1 MVMTHYMELLSL
13 HEPWFLILFMLVP
26 MVLAETILAAGA
38 FSLLYKDSRSE
49 KWDSLSHVC
58 GLILGVFFIVATVYI
73 VTSYVP
79 TIQWRGPIDY
89 ISIWAYVLGVI
100 PAVLILLQELG
111 IIFKGLDATAKIKK
125 HIILMILFVLFTHL
139 AMVFGMADPQLAG
152 YVPPKQ
158 NNMQMQMNGNMPM
171 DHSQMDHSKMNHDQ
185 MNGQMNGQMN
195 NNNGQM
201 DHSKMNHD
209 QMNGQMNGQMNN
221 NNGQMDH
228 SKM

>member
-26 MVLAETILAAGA
+26 MVLAETILASGA

-58 GLILGVFFIVATVYI
+58 GLILGVFFILATVYI

-111 IIFKGLDATAKIKK
+111 IIFKSSDSTAKIKK
-125 HIILMILFVLFTHL
+125 HIVLMILFVLFTHL

-171 DHSQMDHSKMNHDQ
+171 DHSQMDHSQMNHDQ
-185 MNGQMNGQMN
+185 MNGQMNGH
-195 NNNGQM
+195 M
-201 DHSKMNHD
+201 DHSKM
-209 QMNGQMNGQMNN
+209 
-221 NNGQMDH
+221 
-228 SKM
+228 

>member
-111 IIFKGLDATAKIKK
+111 IIFKGLDTTAKIKK
-125 HIILMILFVLFTHL
+125 HIVLMILFVLFTHL

-171 DHSQMDHSKMNHDQ
+171 DHSQMDHSQMNHDQ

-201 DHSKMNHD
+201 DHRKM
-209 QMNGQMNGQMNN
+209 
-221 NNGQMDH
+221 
-228 SKM
+228 

>member
-26 MVLAETILAAGA
+26 MVLAETILASGA

-111 IIFKGLDATAKIKK
+111 IIFKSSDSTAKIKK
-125 HIILMILFVLFTHL
+125 HIVLMILFVLFTHL

-158 NNMQMQMNGNMPM
+158 NMQMNGNMPM
-171 DHSQMDHSKMNHDQ
+171 DHSQMDHSQMNHD
-185 MNGQMNGQMN
+185 QMN

-201 DHSKMNHD
+201 DHSKM
-209 QMNGQMNGQMNN
+209 
-221 NNGQMDH
+221 
-228 SKM
+228 

>member
-38 FSLLYKDSRSE
+38 FSLFYKDSRSE

-111 IIFKGLDATAKIKK
+111 IIFKGLDTTAKIKK
-125 HIILMILFVLFTHL
+125 HIVLMILFVLFTHL

-158 NNMQMQMNGNMPM
+158 NMQMQMNGNMPM
-171 DHSQMDHSKMNHDQ
+171 DHSQMDHSQMNHDQ

-201 DHSKMNHD
+201 DHSKM
-209 QMNGQMNGQMNN
+209 
-221 NNGQMDH
+221 
-228 SKM
+228 

>member
-26 MVLAETILAAGA
+26 MVLAETILASGA

-100 PAVLILLQELG
+100 PAALILLQELG
-111 IIFKGLDATAKIKK
+111 LIFKGLDATAKIKK

-171 DHSQMDHSKMNHDQ
+171 DHSQMDHSQMNHDQ
-185 MNGQMNGQMN
+185 MNGQMNGQM
-195 NNNGQM
+195 
-201 DHSKMNHD
+201 DHSKM
-209 QMNGQMNGQMNN
+209 
-221 NNGQMDH
+221 
-228 SKM
+228 

>member
-26 MVLAETILAAGA
+26 MVLAETILASGA

-111 IIFKGLDATAKIKK
+111 IIFKSSDSTAKIKK
-125 HIILMILFVLFTHL
+125 HIVLMILFVLFTHL

-158 NNMQMQMNGNMPM
+158 NMQMNGNVPT
-171 DHSQMDHSKMNHDQ
+171 DHSQMDHSQMNHDQ

-201 DHSKMNHD
+201 DHSKM
-209 QMNGQMNGQMNN
+209 
-221 NNGQMDH
+221 
-228 SKM
+228 

>member
-26 MVLAETILAAGA
+26 MVLAETILASGA

-111 IIFKGLDATAKIKK
+111 IIFKSSDSTAKIKK

-158 NNMQMQMNGNMPM
+158 NMQMQMNGNMPM
-171 DHSQMDHSKMNHDQ
+171 DHSQMDHSQMNHDQ

-201 DHSKMNHD
+201 DHSKM
-209 QMNGQMNGQMNN
+209 
-221 NNGQMDH
+221 
-228 SKM
+228 

>member
-1 MVMTHYMELLSL
+1 MELLSL
-13 HEPWFLILFMLVP
+13 HAPWFLILFMLVP

-38 FSLLYKDSRSE
+38 FSLLYKDNRSE

-58 GLILGVFFIVATVYI
+58 GLILGIFFIVVTVFI

-125 HIILMILFVLFTHL
+125 HIVLMILFVLFTHL

-158 NNMQMQMNGNMPM
+158 NMQMQMDGNMPM
-171 DHSQMDHSKMNHDQ
+171 DHSQMDHSQMNHDQ

-201 DHSKMNHD
+201 DHSKM
-209 QMNGQMNGQMNN
+209 
-221 NNGQMDH
+221 
-228 SKM
+228 

>member
-26 MVLAETILAAGA
+26 MVLAETILASGA

-100 PAVLILLQELG
+100 PAALILLQELG

-185 MNGQMNGQMN
+185 MNGQMNGQM
-195 NNNGQM
+195 
-201 DHSKMNHD
+201 DHSKM
-209 QMNGQMNGQMNN
+209 
-221 NNGQMDH
+221 
-228 SKM
+228 

>member
-13 HEPWFLILFMLVP
+13 HEPWFLIFFMLVP
-26 MVLAETILAAGA
+26 MVLAETILASGA

-111 IIFKGLDATAKIKK
+111 IIFKRSDSTAKIKK
-125 HIILMILFVLFTHL
+125 HIVLMILFVLFTHL

-171 DHSQMDHSKMNHDQ
+171 DHSQMDHSQMNHDQ

-201 DHSKMNHD
+201 DHSKM
-209 QMNGQMNGQMNN
+209 
-221 NNGQMDH
+221 
-228 SKM
+228 

>member
-26 MVLAETILAAGA
+26 MVLAETILASGA

-79 TIQWRGPIDY
+79 TIKWRGPIDY

-100 PAVLILLQELG
+100 PAALILLQELG
-111 IIFKGLDATAKIKK
+111 IIFKSSDSTAKIKK
-125 HIILMILFVLFTHL
+125 HIVLMILFVLFTHL

-158 NNMQMQMNGNMPM
+158 NMQMQMNGNMPM
-171 DHSQMDHSKMNHDQ
+171 DHSQMDHSQMNHDQ
-185 MNGQMNGQMN
+185 MNGQMNGQM
-195 NNNGQM
+195 
-201 DHSKMNHD
+201 DHSKM
-209 QMNGQMNGQMNN
+209 
-221 NNGQMDH
+221 
-228 SKM
+228 

>member
-26 MVLAETILAAGA
+26 MVLAETILASGA

-111 IIFKGLDATAKIKK
+111 IIFKGLDTTAKIKK
-125 HIILMILFVLFTHL
+125 HIVLMILFVLFTHL

-171 DHSQMDHSKMNHDQ
+171 DHSQMNHDQ
-185 MNGQMNGQMN
+185 MHGQMNGQMN

-201 DHSKMNHD
+201 DHSKM
-209 QMNGQMNGQMNN
+209 
-221 NNGQMDH
+221 
-228 SKM
+228 

>member
-125 HIILMILFVLFTHL
+125 HIVLLILFVLFTHL

-171 DHSQMDHSKMNHDQ
+171 DHSQMDHSQMSHDQ

-201 DHSKMNHD
+201 DHSKM
-209 QMNGQMNGQMNN
+209 
-221 NNGQMDH
+221 
-228 SKM
+228 

>member
-26 MVLAETILAAGA
+26 MVLAETILASGA

-125 HIILMILFVLFTHL
+125 HIVLMILFVLFTHL

-171 DHSQMDHSKMNHDQ
+171 DHSQMDHSQMNHDQMNHDQ

-201 DHSKMNHD
+201 DHSKM
-209 QMNGQMNGQMNN
+209 
-221 NNGQMDH
+221 
-228 SKM
+228 

>member
-26 MVLAETILAAGA
+26 MVLAETILVAGA

-125 HIILMILFVLFTHL
+125 HIVLMILFVLFTHL

-171 DHSQMDHSKMNHDQ
+171 DHSQMDHSQMSHDQ

-201 DHSKMNHD
+201 DHSKM
-209 QMNGQMNGQMNN
+209 
-221 NNGQMDH
+221 
-228 SKM
+228 

>member
-13 HEPWFLILFMLVP
+13 YEPWFLILFMLVP

-100 PAVLILLQELG
+100 PAVLILLQEFG
-111 IIFKGLDATAKIKK
+111 IIFKGLDTTAKIKK
-125 HIILMILFVLFTHL
+125 HIVLMILFVLFTHL

-158 NNMQMQMNGNMPM
+158 NMQMQMNGNMPM
-171 DHSQMDHSKMNHDQ
+171 DHSQMDHSQMNHDQ

-201 DHSKMNHD
+201 DHSKM
-209 QMNGQMNGQMNN
+209 
-221 NNGQMDH
+221 
-228 SKM
+228 

>member
-26 MVLAETILAAGA
+26 MVLAETILASGA

-111 IIFKGLDATAKIKK
+111 IIFKSSDSTAKIKK
-125 HIILMILFVLFTHL
+125 HIVLMILFVLFTHL

-158 NNMQMQMNGNMPM
+158 NDMQMQMNGNMPM
-171 DHSQMDHSKMNHDQ
+171 DHSQMDHSQMNHDQ
-185 MNGQMNGQMN
+185 MNGQMNGQM
-195 NNNGQM
+195 
-201 DHSKMNHD
+201 DHSKM
-209 QMNGQMNGQMNN
+209 
-221 NNGQMDH
+221 
-228 SKM
+228 

>member
-100 PAVLILLQELG
+100 PAALILLQELG
-111 IIFKGLDATAKIKK
+111 IIFKGLDTTAKIKK
-125 HIILMILFVLFTHL
+125 HIVLMILFVLFTHL

-171 DHSQMDHSKMNHDQ
+171 DHSQMDHSQMNHDQ

-201 DHSKMNHD
+201 DHSKM
-209 QMNGQMNGQMNN
+209 
-221 NNGQMDH
+221 
-228 SKM
+228 

>member
-26 MVLAETILAAGA
+26 MVLAETILASGA

-58 GLILGVFFIVATVYI
+58 GLILGVFFILATVYI

-111 IIFKGLDATAKIKK
+111 IIFKSSDSTAKIKK
-125 HIILMILFVLFTHL
+125 HIVLMILFVLFTHL

-171 DHSQMDHSKMNHDQ
+171 DHSQMDHSQMNHDQ

-201 DHSKMNHD
+201 DHSKM
-209 QMNGQMNGQMNN
+209 
-221 NNGQMDH
+221 
-228 SKM
+228 

>member
-26 MVLAETILAAGA
+26 MVLAETILASGA

-58 GLILGVFFIVATVYI
+58 GLILGVFFILATVYI

-111 IIFKGLDATAKIKK
+111 IIFKSSDSTAKIKK
-125 HIILMILFVLFTHL
+125 HIVLMILFVLFTHL

-152 YVPPKQ
+152 YVSPKQ

-171 DHSQMDHSKMNHDQ
+171 DHSQMDHSQMNHDQ
-185 MNGQMNGQMN
+185 MNGQMNGQM
-195 NNNGQM
+195 
-201 DHSKMNHD
+201 DHSKM
-209 QMNGQMNGQMNN
+209 
-221 NNGQMDH
+221 
-228 SKM
+228 

>member
-1 MVMTHYMELLSL
+1 MTHYMELLSL

-26 MVLAETILAAGA
+26 MVLAETILASGA

-111 IIFKGLDATAKIKK
+111 IIFKSSDSTAKIKK
-125 HIILMILFVLFTHL
+125 HIVLMILFVLFTHL

-158 NNMQMQMNGNMPM
+158 NDMQMQMNGNMPM
-171 DHSQMDHSKMNHDQ
+171 DHSQMDHSQMNHDQ
-185 MNGQMNGQMN
+185 MNGQMNGQM
-195 NNNGQM
+195 
-201 DHSKMNHD
+201 DHSKM
-209 QMNGQMNGQMNN
+209 
-221 NNGQMDH
+221 
-228 SKM
+228 

>member
-26 MVLAETILAAGA
+26 MVLAETILASGA

-89 ISIWAYVLGVI
+89 ISIWAYGLGVI

-111 IIFKGLDATAKIKK
+111 IIFKGLDTTAKIKK
-125 HIILMILFVLFTHL
+125 HIVLMILFVLFTHL

-171 DHSQMDHSKMNHDQ
+171 DHSQMDHSQMNHDQ

-201 DHSKMNHD
+201 DHSKM
-209 QMNGQMNGQMNN
+209 
-221 NNGQMDH
+221 
-228 SKM
+228 

>member
-26 MVLAETILAAGA
+26 MVLAETILASGA

-111 IIFKGLDATAKIKK
+111 IIFKSSDSTAKIKK

-171 DHSQMDHSKMNHDQ
+171 DHSQMDHSEMNHDQ

-201 DHSKMNHD
+201 DHSKM
-209 QMNGQMNGQMNN
+209 
-221 NNGQMDH
+221 
-228 SKM
+228 

>member
-111 IIFKGLDATAKIKK
+111 IIFKGLDTTAKIKK
-125 HIILMILFVLFTHL
+125 HIVLMILFVLFTHL

-158 NNMQMQMNGNMPM
+158 NMQMQMNGNMPM
-171 DHSQMDHSKMNHDQ
+171 DHSQMDHSQMNHDQ
-185 MNGQMNGQMN
+185 MNGQMNGQVN

-201 DHSKMNHD
+201 DHSKM
-209 QMNGQMNGQMNN
+209 
-221 NNGQMDH
+221 
-228 SKM
+228 

>member
-26 MVLAETILAAGA
+26 MVLAETILASGA

-111 IIFKGLDATAKIKK
+111 IIFKSSDSTAKIKK
-125 HIILMILFVLFTHL
+125 HIVLMILFVLFTHL

-158 NNMQMQMNGNMPM
+158 NMQMQMNGNMPM
-171 DHSQMDHSKMNHDQ
+171 DHSQMDHSQMNHDQ
-185 MNGQMNGQMN
+185 MNGQMNGQLN

-201 DHSKMNHD
+201 DHSKM
-209 QMNGQMNGQMNN
+209 
-221 NNGQMDH
+221 
-228 SKM
+228 

>member
-26 MVLAETILAAGA
+26 MVLAETILASGA

-58 GLILGVFFIVATVYI
+58 GLILGVFFMVATVYI

-111 IIFKGLDATAKIKK
+111 IIFKSSDSTAKIKK
-125 HIILMILFVLFTHL
+125 HIVLMILFVLFTHL

-171 DHSQMDHSKMNHDQ
+171 DHSQMDHSQMNHDQ
-185 MNGQMNGQMN
+185 MNGQMNGQM
-195 NNNGQM
+195 
-201 DHSKMNHD
+201 DHSKM
-209 QMNGQMNGQMNN
+209 
-221 NNGQMDH
+221 
-228 SKM
+228 

>member
-13 HEPWFLILFMLVP
+13 YEPWFLILFMLVP

-100 PAVLILLQELG
+100 PAVLILSCRNWASSLRASIQRQ
-111 IIFKGLDATAKIKK
+111 KSRNT
-125 HIILMILFVLFTHL
+125 
-139 AMVFGMADPQLAG
+139 
-152 YVPPKQ
+152 
-158 NNMQMQMNGNMPM
+158 
-171 DHSQMDHSKMNHDQ
+171 SS
-185 MNGQMNGQMN
+185 
-195 NNNGQM
+195 
-201 DHSKMNHD
+201 S
-209 QMNGQMNGQMNN
+209 
-221 NNGQMDH
+221 
-228 SKM
+228 

>member
-26 MVLAETILAAGA
+26 MVLAETILASDVL
-38 FSLLYKDSRSE
+38 SLIYRDRRSE
-49 KWDSLSHVC
+49 KWDSLKHIC
-58 GLILGVFFIVATVYI
+58 GLVLGIFFIIVTVYI
-73 VTSYVP
+73 VSSYVP

-89 ISIWAYVLGVI
+89 ISIWAYILGVI
-100 PAVLILLQELG
+100 PAVLVLLQELG
-111 IIFKGLDATAKIKK
+111 VIFKGPDETSKLKK
-125 HIILMILFVLFTHL
+125 HLCLMILFVLFTHL

-158 NNMQMQMNGNMPM
+158 NMQMQMNGNMPM
-171 DHSQMDHSKMNHDQ
+171 DHSQMSHDQ

-201 DHSKMNHD
+201 DHSKM
-209 QMNGQMNGQMNN
+209 
-221 NNGQMDH
+221 
-228 SKM
+228 

>member
-111 IIFKGLDATAKIKK
+111 IIFKGLDTTAKIKK
-125 HIILMILFVLFTHL
+125 HIVLMILFVLFTHL

-171 DHSQMDHSKMNHDQ
+171 DHSQMDYSQMNHDQ

-201 DHSKMNHD
+201 DHSKM
-209 QMNGQMNGQMNN
+209 
-221 NNGQMDH
+221 
-228 SKM
+228 

>member
-111 IIFKGLDATAKIKK
+111 IIFKGLDTTAKIKK
-125 HIILMILFVLFTHL
+125 HIVLMILFVLFTHL

-171 DHSQMDHSKMNHDQ
+171 DHSQMNHDQ
-185 MNGQMNGQMN
+185 MHGQMNGQMN

-201 DHSKMNHD
+201 DHSKM
-209 QMNGQMNGQMNN
+209 
-221 NNGQMDH
+221 
-228 SKM
+228 

>member
-13 HEPWFLILFMLVP
+13 HAPWFLILFMLVP
-26 MVLAETILAAGA
+26 MVLAETILASGA

-111 IIFKGLDATAKIKK
+111 IIFKSSDSTAKIKK
-125 HIILMILFVLFTHL
+125 HIVLMILFVLFTHL

-171 DHSQMDHSKMNHDQ
+171 DHSQMDHSQMNHDQ
-185 MNGQMNGQMN
+185 MNGQMNGQM
-195 NNNGQM
+195 
-201 DHSKMNHD
+201 DHSKM
-209 QMNGQMNGQMNN
+209 
-221 NNGQMDH
+221 
-228 SKM
+228 